1 MITFFRVTG
10 KPEKTAGISAR
21 NAKTNAEIPYKRFPH
36 VAGIY
41 ENLLKQ
47 RKAFYM
53 RKEFNFHRIGLEHTN
68 MAALTFHCSRTPT
81 WPLWRH
87 VKTLYW

>member
-1 MITFFRVTG
+1 MITFFRVTW

-81 WPLWRH
+81 WPL
-87 VKTLYW
+87 